1 MTTRDW
7 RPTANRKT
15 LELRAS
21 LMQEIRDYFASRN
34 VLEVETP
41 ALSASGTTD
50 TALEAL
56 SVMVTSLP
64 GKRGFLHT
72 SPEFAMKRL
81 LASGSG
87 DIYQICRVFRDGEAG
102 RWHEP
107 EFTLLEWY
115 RIGWDD
121 YALMDEVGELC
132 IQCLGPQLVKASALR
147 LSYTEAFEKHLGVG
161 VSSDE
166 DALEAALASHGI
178 EMPEALDRRNLLDL
192 ALGAA
197 IVPALPRDRLIYIFD
212 FPADQAA
219 LARLKDSNPQVAAR
233 FEVFIN
239 GIELAN
245 GFAELTDAEEQRA
258 RFDAETMEWARAGRE
273 APPIDEDLL
282 AALAHGLPECAGVA
296 VGIDRLVAIAAGLEH
311 IGAAISF
318 AHHRS

>member
-1 MTTRDW
+1 
-7 RPTANRKT
+7 
-15 LELRAS
+15 
-21 LMQEIRDYFASRN
+21 
-34 VLEVETP
+34 
-41 ALSASGTTD
+41 
-50 TALEAL
+50 
-56 SVMVTSLP
+56 
-64 GKRGFLHT
+64 
-72 SPEFAMKRL
+72 MKRL
-81 LASGSG
+81 IAAGSG
-87 DIYQICRVFRDGEAG
+87 DIYQICRVFRDGEIG

-132 IQCLGPQLVKASALR
+132 MQCLGPELIKASALR

-161 VSSDE
+161 ASSDE
-166 DALEAALASHGI
+166 DALAAALASHGV
-178 EMPEALDRRNLLDL
+178 EMPEAVDRRSLLDL

-197 IVPALPRDRLIYIFD
+197 IVPALPRDRLIYICD

-245 GFAELTDAEEQRA
+245 GFAELTDAGEQRA
-258 RFDAETMEWARAGRE
+258 RFDAETTERARAGRD

-318 AHHRS
+318 AHHRG